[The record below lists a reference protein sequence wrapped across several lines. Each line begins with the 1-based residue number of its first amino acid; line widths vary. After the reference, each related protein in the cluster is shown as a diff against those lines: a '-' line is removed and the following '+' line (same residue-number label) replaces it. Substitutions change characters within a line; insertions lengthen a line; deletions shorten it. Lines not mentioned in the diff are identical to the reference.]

1 MLDIIDRLYALRTE
15 SIITLSA
22 LVIMSILT
30 QTLRCA
36 LRCPLRTIRPI
47 NTSALLK
54 SHGGLVVHRD
64 TPDNNPDTP
73 FEFSP
78 ENLSR
83 IEMILKNY
91 PEGHKAAAII
101 PVLDIAQRQHG
112 WLPLSAMHK
121 SAELLG
127 MAKMRVYEVAT
138 FYTMFYRKPV
148 GKYHIQVCTTTP
160 CMLRDSDSIVEC
172 IKKKLN
178 IKMGERTKDGLFS
191 LAEVECLAACVNA
204 PMVQIGDNYYEDLTV
219 EDMEEIIDTLSEG
232 GVPKPGP
239 RNGRFAAEPVAGLT
253 TLTEPPKGP
262 GFKLQPGL

>member
-1 MLDIIDRLYALRTE
+1 MTHRLSCFTHSLRLIR
-15 SIITLSA
+15 SSNR
-22 LVIMSILT
+22 VVT
-30 QTLRCA
+30 QVVSTGGVLR
-36 LRCPLRTIRPI
+36 
-47 NTSALLK
+47 

-64 TPDNNPDTP
+64 SKDNNPDTP
-73 FEFSP
+73 FDFTP
-78 ENLSR
+78 ENLKR
-83 IEMILKNY
+83 IERILKNY
-91 PEGHKAAAII
+91 PDGHKSAAII

-121 SAELLG
+121 SADLLG
-127 MAKMRVYEVAT
+127 VAKMRVYEVAT
-138 FYTMFYRKPV
+138 FYTMFFRKPV

-178 IKMGERTKDGLFS
+178 IQMGETTKDGLFS

-219 EDMEEIIDTLSEG
+219 SDMEEIIDTLAKG

-239 RNGRFAAEPVAGLT
+239 RNGRFAAEPVGGLT

-262 GFKLQPGL
+262 GFQVRPDL